1 MTDCNE
7 YEARSSPAGTS
18 AVTSDTRISRER
30 AFNQYWQRALFLP
43 LSILAWMVIAIIALW
58 LLDHI
63 PHALVVLVLAV
74 VVTFALAPLVSL
86 LRRWLSRPFAIAGAY
101 LLGIGVV
108 IGLGALLVSV
118 VVGQVVTLVQK
129 LPDYINRLNEFSPQ
143 TQVFL
148 GSFGVTIA
156 DIRSFNQQILATLQ
170 ANGNA
175 LAAGSL
181 SLINELVSV
190 LVDAALIVML
200 SIYLTI
206 DGERAVDW
214 LRSKIPLRFRHYS
227 RYVLGVSNAVVGGY
241 VRGTLSMALLTAVLV
256 GLGLQVLGIPY
267 ALLLGIL
274 AFLMEF
280 VPVVG
285 VLISGVIALLVALP
299 KGLAITMVVLV
310 YFIVVHILE
319 ADVIEPRVMGK
330 ALGIHPATGIIAL
343 LVGTELFGVWG
354 ALFGAP
360 LAGLLQAIVLGI
372 WQVQQSNRIAPD
384 ELPVRIAEGLE
395 ALPKE
400 GRKA

>member
-1 MTDCNE
+1 
-7 YEARSSPAGTS
+7 
-18 AVTSDTRISRER
+18 
-30 AFNQYWQRALFLP
+30 
-43 LSILAWMVIAIIALW
+43 
-58 LLDHI
+58 
-63 PHALVVLVLAV
+63 
-74 VVTFALAPLVSL
+74 
-86 LRRWLSRPFAIAGAY
+86 
-101 LLGIGVV
+101 
-108 IGLGALLVSV
+108 
-118 VVGQVVTLVQK
+118 
-129 LPDYINRLNEFSPQ
+129 
-143 TQVFL
+143 
-148 GSFGVTIA
+148 
-156 DIRSFNQQILATLQ
+156 
-170 ANGNA
+170 
-175 LAAGSL
+175 
-181 SLINELVSV
+181 
-190 LVDAALIVML
+190 
-200 SIYLTI
+200 
-206 DGERAVDW
+206 
-214 LRSKIPLRFRHYS
+214 
-227 RYVLGVSNAVVGGY
+227 VGGY

-319 ADVIEPRVMGK
+319 ADVIGPRVMGK